1 MSTLT
6 IKGPVTVAAAP
17 RPQRVLPADVGAMA
31 SCKGLWIA
39 HPDWV
44 TTSSGFIT
52 QITSRD
58 TALNNMTQGTGG
70 MRPQQ
75 VADTQLGR
83 TSARFLD
90 DYTSFMTAG
99 STFNY
104 SLAWTMAV
112 VFKSALPNAKT
123 FQPLLGGYGASGPE
137 RAFMSLRST
146 GVTETDGNAGI
157 LYGSSGSA
165 YPVVKYV
172 ANEWQMMMAGY
183 DGTSLLT
190 FQMGNSVPQAITCS
204 AETASTT
211 VMRMGHTVPS
221 GAAYAGFI
229 DLGAAFNVNLFDSGQ
244 ATNLASV
251 RAMLRTV
258 YRSVV
263 PL

>member
-6 IKGPVTVAAAP
+6 IRGPATVAAAP
-17 RPQRVLPADVGAMA
+17 RPQRVLPADIGATA
-31 SCKGLWIA
+31 ACKGLWIA

-58 TALNNMTQGTGG
+58 TLLNNMTQGTGG

-90 DYTSFMTAG
+90 DYTSYMTAG
-99 STFNY
+99 STFDY
-104 SLAWTMAV
+104 ATAWTMAFV
-112 VFKSALPNAKT
+112 IKCALPIAKT
-123 FQPLLGGYGASGPE
+123 FQPILGGYGASGPE
-137 RAFMSLRST
+137 RAFMSLRSNGEA
-146 GVTETDGNAGI
+146 GV
-157 LYGSSGSA
+157 LYGSSGSN
-165 YPVVKYV
+165 YPGTDYI
-172 ANEWQMMMAGY
+172 ANEWQHGLAGY

-190 FQMGNSVPQAITCS
+190 WQMGNSVPQTITCS
-204 AETASTT
+204 AETASTS

-229 DLGAAFNVNLFDSGQ
+229 DLGACFTVNLFDAAQ
-244 ATNLASV
+244 ATALANYKAMV
-251 RAMLRTV
+251 RTL
-258 YRSVV
+258 YRSTV
-263 PL
+263 PI